1 MKRLICFLAA
11 TGLLAG
17 TAWSEEMFYV
27 IEVKPALVYIDAG
40 VQAGV
45 GVGDAYLILSEEK
58 DSYAQVGEV
67 NVIRVAEKFCI
78 AEIVY
83 VEEGK
88 EIEVLQR
95 AVPRMDWEEI
105 DIMTELGEEGM
116 VGTDRPVFGT
126 RFVYFLAGGEWSR
139 ETADL
144 DWGSR
149 RIAATNNVYLADV
162 KGTSEL
168 GLNLRLGKV
177 AGNRWRFNLTF
188 RIAGKPL
195 GVGDGDVE
203 QLAIE
208 GDVHYLFRDYRVAG
222 PYIGLGLG
230 MHLLSWDVEPER
242 DIENEGGPA
251 VRPDESTFKP
261 GINLL
266 AGMHVPLGQG
276 RWSLLLESGYQW
288 VGKWDGLM
296 DASNVRGFVGL
307 GQMF

>member
-1 MKRLICFLAA
+1 MKRLICLLAA

-27 IEVKPALVYIDAG
+27 IKVTPALVYIDAG
-40 VQAGV
+40 AQAGV

-67 NVIRVAEKFCI
+67 NVIRVAEEFCI

-83 VEEGK
+83 VKEGK

-95 AVPRMDWEEI
+95 AVFGMDWEEM
-105 DIMTELGEEGM
+105 DTTAELGEEEM
-116 VGTDRPVFGT
+116 ADTDRPVPGT
-126 RFVYFLAGGEWSR
+126 RCVYFLTGGEWSR

-144 DWGSR
+144 NWGR
-149 RIAATNNVYLADV
+149 RLVAGTTNVYLADA
-162 KGTSEL
+162 KSTSEL

-208 GDVHYLFRDYRVAG
+208 GDVHYLFRGYRFAG

-230 MHLLSWDVEPER
+230 MHLLSWDV
-242 DIENEGGPA
+242 DSGSAGGYA
-251 VRPDESTFKP
+251 VLPDGSTFKP
-261 GINLL
+261 GVNLM
-266 AGMHVPLGQG
+266 AGMHIPLAQG
-276 RWSLLLESGYQW
+276 RWSLLLEGGYQW
-288 VGKWDGLM
+288 VSKWDGLI
-296 DASNVRGFVGL
+296 DVSNVRGFVGL

>member
-1 MKRLICFLAA
+1 MKRLICLLAA
-11 TGLLAG
+11 TGLLVG

-27 IEVKPALVYIDAG
+27 IKVTPALVYLDAG
-40 VQAGV
+40 AQVGV
-45 GVGDAYLILSEEK
+45 GVDDAYLILSEEK
-58 DSYAQVGEV
+58 DGYAQVGEV
-67 NVIRVAEKFCI
+67 KVIRVAEEFCI
-78 AEIVY
+78 AEIIY

-88 EIEVLQR
+88 EIEMLQR
-95 AVPRMDWEEI
+95 AVSRMDWEEMGI
-105 DIMTELGEEGM
+105 TGEERMAGM
-116 VGTDRPVFGT
+116 DRPVFGT

-144 DWGSR
+144 RWPYRSIEGRDE
-149 RIAATNNVYLADV
+149 NLVYLAEDV
-162 KGTSEL
+162 GRTSEL
-168 GLNLRLGKV
+168 GLNLRMGKV

-208 GDVHYLFRDYRVAG
+208 GDVHYLFRGYRLAG
-222 PYIGLGLG
+222 PYVGLGLG
-230 MHLLSWDVEPER
+230 MHLLNWDI
-242 DIENEGGPA
+242 DSENAGGGA
-251 VRPDESTFKP
+251 VLPDESTFKP
-261 GINLL
+261 GVNLI

-276 RWSLLLESGYQW
+276 RWSLLLEGGYQW
-288 VGKWDGLM
+288 VSKWDNLI